1 MWGTR
6 GRIHQ
11 QAFLALGCKANTQIL
26 TGGAFSH
33 TTFLIGD
40 CDNRS
45 FLCANIT
52 PPSVNRAQS
61 RGSSCSDRRGS
72 WWWAHCRASPADTAS
87 CSAPGRCFL
96 PENPAQNGCGRQL
109 QYQILDSENQM
120 LANISVSVATNASS
134 CSFVRFGHPL
144 GCFPARRSF
153 LFS

>member
-1 MWGTR
+1 MGSTR

-11 QAFLALGCKANTQIL
+11 QDFFTFHRQPDAQIL
-26 TGGAFSH
+26 TGGAFPH
-33 TTFLIGD
+33 TAFLIGD

-45 FLCANIT
+45 FLCDNIT
-52 PPSVNRAQS
+52 PLSVNRTQS
-61 RGSSCSDRRGS
+61 RGSFCSDRRGL
-72 WWWAHCRASPADTAS
+72 WWWAHCRALPADTAS

-96 PENPAQNGCGRQL
+96 PDSPARNGCEQRL